1 MAGMK
6 TKTIGIVQ
14 VKGGAGRSTLATT
27 LAGEL
32 AKVGKTALI
41 DCDMPQGTSSSWA
54 ALRQTAHGADSLGAF
69 TASSHRDLITLAE
82 RLDGTVEWAVL
93 DGGPRIAETTRAI
106 LVLSDLVLIPVGAS
120 PAELWATT
128 DVIPLIDEARKVRAI
143 DARLVWTRF
152 RAHTR
157 LAMDLETQAGKDL
170 GLKPLKA
177 KLGFRVTYAEA
188 LGDGSTA
195 AEGDDALAREEV
207 EALVS
212 EIRRILK

>member
-1 MAGMK
+1 MATMK
-6 TKTIGIVQ
+6 TKTIGVVQ

-27 LAGEL
+27 LAGEF
-32 AKVGKTALI
+32 AKVGKAALI

-54 ALRQTAHGADSLGAF
+54 SLRQAALGSSVLGAF
-69 TASSHRDLITLAE
+69 TASNHRDLVTLSG
-82 RLDGTVEWAVL
+82 RLAGTIEWAVL

-106 LVLSDLVLIPVGAS
+106 LALSDLVLVPVGAS
-120 PAELWATT
+120 PAEIWATS
-128 DVIPLIDEARKVRAI
+128 DVIPLIEEARKVRPV

-157 LAMDLETQAGKDL
+157 LAMDLETQAGKEL
-170 GLKPLKA
+170 GLKPLRS
-177 KLGFRVTYAEA
+177 KLGFRVAYAEA

-195 AEGDDALAREEV
+195 AEMGDALAREEV
-207 EALVS
+207 EALLG

>member
-1 MAGMK
+1 MAAMK

-14 VKGGAGRSTLATT
+14 VKGGAGRSTVATT
-27 LAGEL
+27 LAGEF
-32 AKVGKTALI
+32 AKAGKTALI

-54 ALRQTAHGADSLGAF
+54 SLRQATLGKSVIGAYTAAH
-69 TASSHRDLITLAE
+69 HRDLVDLAA
-82 RLDGTVEWAVL
+82 RLAGTVDWVVL

-106 LVLSDLVLIPVGAS
+106 LALSDLVLVPVGAS

-128 DVIPLIDEARKVRAI
+128 DVIPLIDEARKVRAV

-157 LAMDLETQAGKDL
+157 LAMDLETQAGKEL
-170 GLKPLKA
+170 GLKPLKS
-177 KLGFRVTYAEA
+177 KLGFRVAYAEA

-195 AEGDDALAREEV
+195 AEVGDALAREEV
-207 EALVS
+207 EALVG
-212 EIRRILK
+212 EIQRILK

>member
-1 MAGMK
+1 MAELK

-27 LAGEL
+27 IAGEL

-54 ALRQTAHGADSLGAF
+54 SLRQATLGRSVIGAHTA
-69 TASSHRDLITLAE
+69 TNHRELITLASQ
-82 RLDGTVEWAVL
+82 LAGSVDWVVL

-106 LVLSDLVLIPVGAS
+106 LALSDLVLVPVGAS

-128 DVIPLIDEARKVRAI
+128 DVIPLIDEAKKVRAV

-157 LAMDLETQAGKDL
+157 LAMDLEAQAGKEL
-170 GLKPLKA
+170 GLKPLKS
-177 KLGFRVTYAEA
+177 KLGFRVAYAEA

-195 AEGDDALAREEV
+195 AEVGDTLAREEV
-207 EALVS
+207 EAMVS